1 MEYKLADALS
11 KIRSGSYILYCGKHN
26 YSAAQ
31 KRQSGATVAI
41 PPQQSGC
48 PECWSVY
55 YYTDY
60 ALTPEATKEQRLNEL
75 EEVIHH
81 AVEYEQK
88 GTFGKDFELYDV
100 TDPRFQVQYERDAH
114 PDKEKESK

>member
-1 MEYKLADALS
+1 MELYDTIS
-11 KIRSGSYILYCGKHN
+11 KVKSGSYILYCSKHN
-26 YSAAQ
+26 YSAAK
-31 KRQSGATVAI
+31 KRPSGATVAI
-41 PPQQSGC
+41 PPSSTGC
-48 PECWSVY
+48 PECWKVY
-55 YYTDY
+55 YITDY
-60 ALTPEATKEQRLNEL
+60 ALTPLETQSQRLNEL

-100 TDPRFQVQYERDAH
+100 RDPRFQVQYERDAH